1 MMTPCAF
8 RDVVERSWCRAV
20 GQCVIVIDVMA
31 AVFAKSVLDDE
42 REQELIGAFLGNAPG
57 TFVEVGANDPI
68 LLSQT
73 RHLEGR
79 GWDGILVEPLREYA
93 EQLRSG
99 RRARVFQVAAGAPED
114 EGKKLPLL
122 VAGALSTL
130 ESSIV
135 EDVRPSEIR
144 HVPVRTLDSM
154 LAEAGL
160 DRVDFLSIDVEGAE
174 LAVLRGFS
182 IARYRPRLIL
192 VEDDVHDL
200 TKHVYLTARG
210 YKLVRR
216 TALNNW
222 YVPTGTRFP
231 ISPFGRWQLIRKLY
245 LGTWWRRLKRRRKL
259 RRRNA
264 GG

>member
-1 MMTPCAF
+1 
-8 RDVVERSWCRAV
+8 
-20 GQCVIVIDVMA
+20 MA
-31 AVFAKSVLDDE
+31 ALFAKSVLGDA

-73 RHLEGR
+73 RDLERR
-79 GWDGILVEPLREYA
+79 GWNGILIEPLREYA

-99 RRARVFQVAAGAPED
+99 RLARVFQVAAGAPED

-130 ESSIV
+130 EPSIV

-144 HVPVRTLDSM
+144 QVPVRTLDSI

-200 TKHVYLTARG
+200 TKHAYLAAHG

-222 YVPTGTRFP
+222 YVPRDMPFP

-245 LGTWWRRLKRRRKL
+245 LGTWWRRLKRQRKL
-259 RRRNA
+259 RRRETRTERI
-264 GG
+264 GKT